1 MLNINLMFNP
11 PGIWQYCGG
20 GVFVVVV
27 VVIAIITYHYYLCDT
42 ANN

>member
-1 MLNINLMFNP
+1 MLNMNLVFNP

-27 VVIAIITYHYYLCDT
+27 IAIITYHYYLCDT
-42 ANN
+42 VNN